1 MPPRHQDLEDRRDDD
16 GQIEPVPCQM
26 DGIPVEI
33 SRVWHGLALFDD
45 DDDVDDDDDD
55 EEEEEEDDD
64 DDGHVGK
71 IHSEIFMF
79 ERYPYMWK

>member
-1 MPPRHQDLEDRRDDD
+1 
-16 GQIEPVPCQM
+16 M

-45 DDDVDDDDDD
+45 YYYYDDDDDEDEDEDANEDED

-64 DDGHVGK
+64 DDGHFGK

-79 ERYPYMWK
+79 ERYPYLWK

>member
-1 MPPRHQDLEDRRDDD
+1 
-16 GQIEPVPCQM
+16 M

-45 DDDVDDDDDD
+45 DD
-55 EEEEEEDDD
+55 EEDEEEDDD
-64 DDGHVGK
+64 DDDGHFGK

>member
-1 MPPRHQDLEDRRDDD
+1 
-16 GQIEPVPCQM
+16 M

-33 SRVWHGLALFDD
+33 SRVWHGWALFDD
-45 DDDVDDDDDD
+45 DDYYYDDD
-55 EEEEEEDDD
+55 EDEDEDDDYYYDD
-64 DDGHVGK
+64 DDGHFGK